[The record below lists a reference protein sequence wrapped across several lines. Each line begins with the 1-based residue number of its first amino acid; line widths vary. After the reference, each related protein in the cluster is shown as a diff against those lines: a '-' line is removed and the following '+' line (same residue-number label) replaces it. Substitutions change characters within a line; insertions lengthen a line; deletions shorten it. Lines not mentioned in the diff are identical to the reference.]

1 MFSSKRIY
9 ADNSA
14 TTKVRP
20 EVVSIMVDVLQENFG
35 NPSSLHSYGKNA
47 KKILNDSRKNI
58 ASLINANE
66 DEVIFTSGG
75 TESNNLVILGL
86 VKMFPDK
93 KHLITTKIEHSSVK
107 EPFEYLEKNGWD
119 VTWLDVDKKGFI
131 DLEQFKSKIKENTLL
146 VSIIHANNE
155 IGTIQDIKS
164 ISSICKE
171 KKVLFHSDCIQSF
184 GKILIDV
191 KELNVDFISLSGH
204 KIYGPKGI
212 GALYIKSS
220 ENINSLLIGG
230 GQENGLR
237 PGTENLP
244 GIAGF
249 GVAAKLLK
257 DEMNF
262 NSEKLKQLQLSL
274 MEKFVKIEGLVL
286 TGPGVDDLEQRLPGH
301 VSVCV
306 KDIEGESL
314 VLQMDLKG
322 IAVSSGSAC
331 SSQKKDK
338 AVEPSYVIKALGLP
352 KDYEKGSLR
361 ITFGME
367 NTLEDSECIES
378 SLKEILEKIKR
389 KVSC

>member
-1 MFSSKRIY
+1 MFSRKIY

-20 EVVSIMVDVLQENFG
+20 EVVSVMVDTLQENFG

-47 KKILNDSRKNI
+47 KKILNESRKNI
-58 ASLINANE
+58 ASLINADE
-66 DEVIFTSGG
+66 DEIVFTSGG
-75 TESNNLVILGL
+75 TESNNLVIFGL
-86 VKMFPDK
+86 TKMFPDK
-93 KHLITTKIEHSSVK
+93 KHLVTTKIEHSSVK
-107 EPFEYLEKNGWD
+107 EPFESLEKNGWEI
-119 VTWLDVDKKGFI
+119 TWLDVDKKGFI
-131 DLEQFKSKIKENTLL
+131 DIEQLKSSLKKDTLL
-146 VSIIHANNE
+146 VSIIHSNNE
-155 IGTIQDIKS
+155 IGTIQDIET

-171 KKVLFHSDCIQSF
+171 KKVLLHSDCIQSF
-184 GKILIDV
+184 GKISIDV

-220 ENINSLLIGG
+220 EHISPLLIGG
-230 GQENGLR
+230 GQENSLR

-249 GVAAKLLK
+249 GMAAKLLK
-257 DEMNF
+257 DEMDI
-262 NSEKLKQLQLSL
+262 NSKKLKLLQSNL
-274 MEKFVKIEGLVL
+274 MEKIIKIDGVIL
-286 TGPGVDDLEQRLPGH
+286 TGPDIDELNQRLPGH
-301 VSVCV
+301 VSICT

-338 AVEPSYVIKALGLP
+338 AVEPSHVIKALRLS

-361 ITFGME
+361 ISFGIE
-367 NTLEDSECIES
+367 NTAEDVECIES
-378 SLKEILEKIKR
+378 SLKEILEKVKR